1 MDSTTMWIII
11 AVVALL
17 ALFFYNRSRSAAR
30 GTYDDKNVRSS
41 GSIGGGTRAYDDPA
55 HKSSGSIGG
64 EQGGYDSPD
73 HKSSG
78 SIGGAPSRVET
89 ERRSERSINERNV
102 SDIAPDRTLKRL
114 DNDLTNDDN
123 NGSSRDTESVRERKD
138 NTRTVDDDRFKSKG
152 SIGG

>member
-17 ALFFYNRSRSAAR
+17 ALFFYNRSRPAPR

-55 HKSSGSIGG
+55 HRSSGSIGG
-64 EQGGYDSPD
+64 EQSGYDSPE

-78 SIGGAPSRVET
+78 SIGGAPSRVEQ
-89 ERRSERSINERNV
+89 EPRNERDT
-102 SDIAPDRTLKRL
+102 SPDRTLKRL
-114 DNDLTNDDN
+114 DNGDDN
-123 NGSSRDTESVRERKD
+123 RSSRDTESVRERRE
-138 NTRTVDDDRFKSKG
+138 NTRTVDDERFKSKG

>member
-17 ALFFYNRSRSAAR
+17 ALFFYNRSRPAPR

-55 HKSSGSIGG
+55 HRSSGSIGG
-64 EQGGYDSPD
+64 EQGGYDSPE

-78 SIGGAPSRVET
+78 SIGGAPN
-89 ERRSERSINERNV
+89 RSDQARPNERDTTHV
-102 SDIAPDRTLKRL
+102 RPLERL
-114 DNDLTNDDN
+114 DDDGGN
-123 NGSSRDTESVRERKD
+123 NLSSRDTESASERKA
-138 NTRTVDDDRFKSKG
+138 NTRTIDDERFKSKG